1 MVLRIAALTL
11 LVSGT
16 ALCDTIIFTIQGT
29 GSGTVG
35 STAFNNAAFTFSV
48 TTNTALITSFTFPDG
63 ENGFETPAVSAAGI
77 TIGGFGSGTFTDEE
91 QLFVSNTLNTVGLTD
106 IASGGGS
113 MDLLDGTNTALGTYN
128 LESSIGPLT
137 LSDIV
142 ALNQF
147 IDVATSLGSV
157 TFTAATN
164 VVFTASEV
172 QVPEP
177 ATWTLGG
184 AGLAGLLLAA
194 GIRLLA
200 RTG

>member
-63 ENGFETPAVSAAGI
+63 ESGFETPAVSAAGI